1 MDEVAGVGR
10 AAPQK
15 LTITAHQWSRFCRI
29 MKQTE
34 AGNRIVFYPVPRFR
48 RRNATAK
55 IEPVNG
61 LRVEIFSRTL
71 RKNTTR
77 PLTGL
82 IGGTGGEVLIVL
94 GG

>member
-1 MDEVAGVGR
+1 
-10 AAPQK
+10 
-15 LTITAHQWSRFCRI
+15 

-34 AGNRIVFYPVPRFR
+34 AENRIVFYPVPRFR

-61 LRVEIFSRTL
+61 SRVEIFPRPL

-77 PLTGL
+77 PLIGL

-94 GG
+94 GGWLWYNKSRFVGSFMGDKVNVEIYII